1 MTKRLRRPVS
11 STISRLHPHYP
22 TNYTGGQCPKKTRK
36 DMTGTRSSRRQ
47 QSGRQRNTER
57 EKNQRDALEA
67 LGEYKYDTGMSV
79 EDVLT

>member
-1 MTKRLRRPVS
+1 
-11 STISRLHPHYP
+11 
-22 TNYTGGQCPKKTRK
+22 
-36 DMTGTRSSRRQ
+36 MTGTRSSRRQ
-47 QSGRQRNTER
+47 QSGRQRNSER